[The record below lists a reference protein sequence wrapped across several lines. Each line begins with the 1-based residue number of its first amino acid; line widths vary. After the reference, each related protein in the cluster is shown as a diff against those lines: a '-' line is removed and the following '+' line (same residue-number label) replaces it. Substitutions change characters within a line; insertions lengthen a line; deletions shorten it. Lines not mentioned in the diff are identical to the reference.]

1 MKQARPW
8 SKAGGSAAHTVTRE
22 FTPEG
27 LVTTLTTDNNA
38 LKAVVFYKRM

>member
-8 SKAGGSAAHTVTRE
+8 SKAGGCGAYTVTRE
-22 FTPEG
+22 FTSEG
-27 LVTTLTTDNNA
+27 LITTLTTDNNA